1 MQHDD
6 NVRTQKTANSRRMP
20 TPWQSPACH
29 DLAKIL
35 AAMCIVRVAD
45 SWLMNMEIVG
55 CCVRQL
61 LLCNGY
67 NARMSHA
74 LAA

>member
-1 MQHDD
+1 
-6 NVRTQKTANSRRMP
+6 
-20 TPWQSPACH
+20 
-29 DLAKIL
+29 
-35 AAMCIVRVAD
+35 MCIVRVAD